1 MTPSDRKKDERR
13 IDRRT
18 FVKSGILAGGALV
31 GAGWAASKLADAT
44 DPPGGAPARPRAPE
58 AGTPASRAG
67 GSGSGSGQPNIL
79 VILVDQL
86 RYPQWIGPTA
96 GGPGLPPNVQELRE
110 GGVTFANH
118 YTASNDCTP
127 ARAALLTGLYT
138 HQTGCLITGG
148 STLDAAFPTWGWLLR
163 DQGYSTHWY
172 GKWHLTHRDNH
183 WNDENGP
190 RALARYGFAGGTFPS
205 PDGAPGQGWRK
216 DPRIVEEFE
225 EWFSSLESSQPWCTT
240 VSFVNPHDIAWW
252 YRFSDRVASE
262 AQAPIV
268 AGALPPNFE
277 TPEMLAAGRKP
288 LLQRSLQETAARSFG
303 AVPFTGAEAQS
314 AWLPF
319 LDLYLKLQ
327 LEVDR
332 HVGRILQTLESRPEI
347 AANTVI
353 VFSADHGEYG
363 ASHGLR
369 GKGAG
374 AYDEAIRVPLIVK
387 DPRGMLTAATE
398 VTRNQLSSSVDVAPL
413 LLTIGAGSNAWRE
426 EARYAHI
433 ARRLD
438 LSELLLDPDAPGRP
452 YVLHATDEIVT
463 EFATEPYAAGAPLHV
478 VAMRTPEAKYATY
491 SNWGVGRT
499 AELDEGRERELY
511 DYSTQPGRLEMDN
524 VAGEST
530 LEAPLQALFE
540 QAVAHELRRPLP
552 ARFRLA
558 QERGFEDY
566 FKVATRAALRAA
578 RMRAE
583 RGPEEEGGESGGAF
597 EGALGDALRKPR
609 AQRARKPRRSRKPGR
624 RPISS

>member
-1 MTPSDRKKDERR
+1 MTPGERKKDDRR

-31 GAGWAASKLADAT
+31 GAGLAASRLADAT
-44 DPPGGAPARPRAPE
+44 DAPVAAAPSEPARLRTPPAP
-58 AGTPASRAG
+58 TG
-67 GSGSGSGQPNIL
+67 GSSGQPNIL
-79 VILVDQL
+79 VILVNQL
-86 RYPQWIGPTA
+86 RYPQWLASTP
-96 GGPGLPPNVQELRE
+96 GGPALPPNLQGLRE
-110 GGVTFANH
+110 GGVSFASH

-148 STLDAAFPTWGWLLR
+148 STLDAAFPTWGRLLR
-163 DQGYSTHWY
+163 DQGYSTSWY

-183 WNDENGP
+183 WNEETGP
-190 RALARYGFAGGTFPS
+190 AALARYGFAGGTFPS
-205 PDGAPGQGWRK
+205 PDGAPGQGWRV
-216 DPRIVEEFE
+216 DPRIAEEFE
-225 EWFSSLESSQPWCTT
+225 EWFASLEGSEPWCTT

-262 AQAPIV
+262 AQAPII
-268 AGALPPNFE
+268 ANALPPNFE
-277 TPEMLAAGRKP
+277 TPEMLLAGRKP
-288 LLQRSLQETAARSFG
+288 MLQRSLQETAARSFG
-303 AVPFTGAEAQS
+303 AVPFTGPEAQS

-327 LEVDR
+327 LEVNR
-332 HVGRILQTLESRPEI
+332 HVGRILQTLASRPEI

-387 DPRGMLTAATE
+387 DPRGLLTNAPEATR
-398 VTRNQLSSSVDVAPL
+398 TQLSSSVDVAPL
-413 LLTIGAGSNAWRE
+413 LLTIASGSNAWRE
-426 EARYAHI
+426 EARYAHL
-433 ARRLD
+433 AQRLD
-438 LSELLLDPDAPGRP
+438 LAGILADPDAAGRP

-478 VAMRTPEAKYATY
+478 VAMRTGAAKYATY
-491 SNWGVGRT
+491 SNWAVGRT

-511 DYSTQPGRLEMDN
+511 DYTTQAGRLEMDN

-530 LEAPLQALFE
+530 LEAPLQAQFE
-540 QAVAHELRRPLP
+540 QAFAQELRRPLP
-552 ARFRLA
+552 ARFRAA
-558 QERGFEDY
+558 QRRGFENY

-578 RMRAE
+578 RVRAE
-583 RGPEEEGGESGGAF
+583 RGPEQPGGEPDGAT
-597 EGALGDALRKPR
+597 ETVLESSVHKSRPSH
-609 AQRARKPRRSRKPGR
+609 ARKSRKRRRRRRR
-624 RPISS
+624 RPVSS